1 MRNRV
6 RWLGGV
12 VCALVGASA
21 LAQDGLPPRAA
32 WTATSSSAQVQAE
45 AIGHL
50 IDGDPA
56 TKTGGA
62 FSAGHW
68 FQVDLG
74 RAADIGGVR
83 IRWDLAN
90 PEGFVLQAAER
101 DGEWRD
107 VHVQADSLG
116 GVETLFFAPV
126 RARWLRL
133 AALPKTS
140 DWGVSIFEFEPLPV
154 AEAPRIEGLDDPDN
168 ARVWRKDK
176 SPVPVEMDG
185 DSGRIALSF
194 ASPQPT
200 AGLRVEWAGTRSG
213 ATLEARDAAGDWQ
226 VVARDPFPGDGGMS
240 TLASPVALDAR
251 ELRVRVSAGVGTL
264 PAVTRLRLLGPGEVM
279 TPMRAY
285 QAAAARGTAALFPPS
300 LRMQQTY
307 WTVVGVHGGLQ
318 KSIFDEWG
326 NLEAWKGAPLVQA
339 IWRDARGAAS
349 AATGTPAHTLR
360 ERWMP
365 MPAVD
370 WTATPDIAVRSETFT
385 ATLDGQPVTLLRHRV
400 TNRGATAIDGTLSL
414 LVRPMQMNPPWQNGG
429 LSPIREIAIAAD
441 PLGTAVR
448 VNDRTLLTSL
458 TPPTHQGAAQF
469 GEDGA
474 SELTPHAAAGTA
486 PDAQAAHDDAG
497 LAASLLGYRMR
508 LAPGAS
514 ESVVVAFPLGITR
527 TDRNHGPLPEAPALV
542 PASLRVAATPDASF
556 DALAADVAD
565 DWRARFGDVHIAL
578 PDADMVDAL
587 RTQAAYMLINR
598 TGQAMQPGPRNYD
611 RSFIRDGA
619 ATAAVLLRMGQ
630 ADVARDFL
638 RWYTDHAVRES
649 GLVSPII
656 NDDGT
661 LFTGFGSDI
670 EFDAQGQYI
679 ALVADVARLDGG
691 PETVRDYLPQV
702 TSAMRFLQT
711 LRERT
716 LVPGYMA
723 DAPAPERFRGIIAPS
738 ISHEGYSSPTH
749 SYWDD
754 YWALK
759 GWHDGAW
766 LAEQLGDAETAA
778 WARAQYD
785 ALRTDVAASIRA
797 TMAWS
802 GQDTVPA
809 AADLG
814 GNDPTSVS
822 IALDPT
828 GQQDLLPADALR
840 NTFDRYL
847 ADFRRNGAPDALYA
861 YSPYELRN
869 VLTFVHLDQPDAA
882 WEMLSRMLADRR
894 PQPWHVWGE
903 VVHSRLRFPRYL
915 GDMPHTWIGAEYA
928 RAVFG
933 MLMREEDTVLQL
945 LPGTPTDW
953 LAGEGLRLDALP
965 TAYGPLTL
973 HARGDAT
980 RLDVALGDGLRAGS
994 TVHLAWPQRTRP
1006 QRVRVDGVETR
1017 DYDAQGITLPT
1028 SFRTLE
1034 ADWSTN

>member
-1 MRNRV
+1 MCRRRDPGEGVRIQRGETMRNRA
-6 RWLGGV
+6 RWLCGW

-21 LAQDGLPPRAA
+21 HAQDGLPPRAA
-32 WTATSSSAQVQAE
+32 WTATSSSTQVQAE
-45 AIGHL
+45 AIEHL
-50 IDGDPA
+50 IDGDFT

-74 RAADIGGVR
+74 RASDIGGVR

-101 DGEWRD
+101 EGDWRD
-107 VHVQADSLG
+107 VHVQPDSLG

-140 DWGVSIFEFEPLPV
+140 DWGVSVFEFEPLPV
-154 AEAPRIEGLDDPDN
+154 AEAARITGLDDPDN
-168 ARVWRKDK
+168 ARVWRKDGAPL
-176 SPVPVEMDG
+176 PVAMHG
-185 DSGRIALSF
+185 DAGIVALSF
-194 ASPQPT
+194 ALPQPT
-200 AGLRVEWAGTRSG
+200 AGVRVEWAGTRSG
-213 ATLEARDAAGDWQ
+213 AMLEARDAAGGWQ

-240 TLASPVALDAR
+240 TLASPLALDAR
-251 ELRVRVSAGVGTL
+251 DLRVRVSAGDGAP
-264 PAVTRLRLLGPGEVM
+264 PAVARLRLLGPGEVM

-349 AATGTPAHTLR
+349 AAGATPMHTLR
-360 ERWMP
+360 QRWMP
-365 MPAVD
+365 MPAVE

-385 ATLDGQPVTLLRHRV
+385 TTLDGQPVTLLRHRV
-400 TNRGATAIDGTLSL
+400 TNRGATAVDGTLSL

-429 LSPIREIAIAAD
+429 LSPISDVSIASD

-448 VNDRTLLTSL
+448 VNDRTLLISLTSL
-458 TPPTHQGAAQF
+458 TPPTHQGAAPF

-474 SELTPHAAAGTA
+474 TELTPHAVAGTA
-486 PDAQAAHDDAG
+486 PETLSAHDDAG
-497 LAASLLGYRMR
+497 LAASLLGYRMG

-514 ESVVVAFPLGITR
+514 ESVVVAFPLGIAR
-527 TDRNHGPLPEAPALV
+527 TDRNDDPLPEAPALV
-542 PASLRVAATPDASF
+542 PGSLRVAATPDASF
-556 DALAADVAD
+556 DALAVRVAD
-565 DWRARFGDVHIAL
+565 DWRARFGNVHIAL
-578 PDADMVDAL
+578 PDTEMIDAL

-670 EFDAQGQYI
+670 EFDAQDQYI

-723 DAPAPERFRGIIAPS
+723 DAPAPARFRGIIAPS
-738 ISHEGYSSPTH
+738 ISHEGHFQPH
-749 SYWDD
+749 
-754 YWALK
+754 AQLL
-759 GWHDGAW
+759 GR
-766 LAEQLGDAETAA
+766 LLGDQGLARRCLAGRAA
-778 WARAQYD
+778 GRCGHRRLGTRAV
-785 ALRTDVAASIRA
+785 RR
-797 TMAWS
+797 
-802 GQDTVPA
+802 PA
-809 AADLG
+809 HRRRR
-814 GNDPTSVS
+814 
-822 IALDPT
+822 LDPRDH
-828 GQQDLLPADALR
+828 GL
-840 NTFDRYL
+840 
-847 ADFRRNGAPDALYA
+847 
-861 YSPYELRN
+861 E
-869 VLTFVHLDQPDAA
+869 
-882 WEMLSRMLADRR
+882 R
-894 PQPWHVWGE
+894 PGH
-903 VVHSRLRFPRYL
+903 
-915 GDMPHTWIGAEYA
+915 
-928 RAVFG
+928 
-933 MLMREEDTVLQL
+933 
-945 LPGTPTDW
+945 
-953 LAGEGLRLDALP
+953 
-965 TAYGPLTL
+965 
-973 HARGDAT
+973 
-980 RLDVALGDGLRAGS
+980 RAGGRRS
-994 TVHLAWPQRTRP
+994 WRQRP
-1006 QRVRVDGVETR
+1006 HQRVD
-1017 DYDAQGITLPT
+1017 
-1028 SFRTLE
+1028 RT
-1034 ADWSTN
+1034 